1 MTEQKL
7 SQAERAI
14 EDLANALGITEEEV
28 VSILREGMEAK
39 APIANQLS
47 RSDEYFISE
56 MEYEYTEH
64 QAHYP
69 SKNEINPLEKTLKK
83 LENDI
88 VILSNYIANVKKVD
102 SVSVENGRV
111 SFYSKLP

>member
-1 MTEQKL
+1 MKNREYWKTSLCNVLEKEDVTDKL
-7 SQAERAI
+7 VEKIIS
-14 EDLANALGITEEEV
+14 
-28 VSILREGMEAK
+28 
-39 APIANQLS
+39 
-47 RSDEYFISE
+47 ISE

-64 QAHYP
+64 QAHSP

-88 VILSNYIANVKKVD
+88 IILSNYIASVKKVD

-111 SFYSKLP
+111 SLYSKLP